1 MGAKGHIGLA
11 VAGLLAALL
20 SACGSGGSGGGSG
33 DSDIAQVEVQ
43 SDESDV
49 QLPARY
55 GLYVLQDGQL
65 GRLDGEKSFQVET
78 WESRSSLASN
88 VRFIVFDRALGDRSL
103 RLEDAIKLRR
113 VAHVRSDV
121 AASGAATPLQKDTWV
136 VADLAPFAVPVD
148 FRPMHGSPE
157 MVEVIPFR
165 PLPPG
170 LYSLQFRAGDSA
182 VAGRFGVKWSKIDKA
197 QYASANCV
205 DRYPGSP
212 PSYRLCSDQ
221 SAQFPQQQITQ
232 QPLTRQPLQQH
243 SLQQQPLQAQGVPQP
258 NTFQYQLVQ
267 PYRTPPA
274 VPDAPEPPVANQQPQ
289 QAAPKQ
295 QPLQQQAT
303 REQPPEQPPGLTPS
317 AQGLKLRDVKAARTV
332 DQGVAILTVEGV
344 VMNSTKEPRRV
355 PALLATVRDLKGTDL
370 DHWTFAVENPDL
382 PPGGS
387 TGFRTETIY
396 PTNQSTN
403 VAVTF
408 ASDSTAQAQ

>member
-1 MGAKGHIGLA
+1 M
-11 VAGLLAALL
+11 AGLLAAAL
-20 SACGSGGSGGGSG
+20 SACGGGGGGGGGS
-33 DSDIAQVEVQ
+33 DNDIAQVEVQ
-43 SDESDV
+43 SDESDM

-55 GLYVLQDGQL
+55 GLYVLQEGQL
-65 GRLDGEKSFQVET
+65 GRLDGEKNFQVET
-78 WESRSSLASN
+78 WQSRSSLASN

-113 VAHVRSDV
+113 VAHVRNDV
-121 AASGAATPLQKDTWV
+121 AASGAATPLQKDVWV
-136 VADLAPFAVPVD
+136 VADLPPFAIPVD

-182 VAGRFGVKWSKIDKA
+182 VAGRFGVKWSNIDKA
-197 QYASANCV
+197 QYAGANCV

-221 SAQFPQQQITQ
+221 SAQLPQQQITQ
-232 QPLTRQPLQQH
+232 QPLTQQPLTQQPLQQQPFQQQP
-243 SLQQQPLQAQGVPQP
+243 LQQQPLQPQGVPQP
-258 NTFQYQLVQ
+258 NTFQSQLVQ

-274 VPDAPEPPVANQQPQ
+274 VPEAPEPPVAKQQPQ
-289 QAAPKQ
+289 QAAPK

-303 REQPPEQPPGLTPS
+303 REQPPEQPPGPTPS

-344 VMNSTKEPRRV
+344 VVNSTKEPRRV

-408 ASDSTAQAQ
+408 ASDSTAQAE